1 MKTPEVLNKAKN
13 ILKENKIRGWNFKMG
28 KYIVR
33 DKIKSL
39 QMDLAILEEG
49 EYRKG
54 LTDLFG
60 TTDIDID

>member
-1 MKTPEVLNKAKN
+1 
-13 ILKENKIRGWNFKMG
+13 MG